1 MEEMNKPKVG
11 EIWKIQ
17 RAKQIFKN
25 TKKGDIIYENS
36 MKIKVLNV
44 KFWSSDMDFHD
55 LIILTLKRLPDKTWL
70 EIIKEKSCRLWKQKK

>member
-1 MEEMNKPKVG
+1 
-11 EIWKIQ
+11 
-17 RAKQIFKN
+17 
-25 TKKGDIIYENS
+25 

-70 EIIKEKSCRLWKQKK
+70 EIIKEKFYKLWK